1 MENKMLQ
8 KNWNP
13 WSTII
18 GMAVVITAIAM
29 LHQQLA

>member
-1 MENKMLQ
+1 MLQ

-18 GMAVVITAIAM
+18 GMAVGITAIAM